1 MCQKWFA
8 QFHGR
13 DFLLDDAPQS
23 GRSAKVDS
31 DQIEMLVEN
40 NKYTTWEIASILKIS
55 KSSTEKYLH
64 HLGYVNCFDGW
75 VLRKLTKENL
85 S

>member
-1 MCQKWFA
+1 MWFEK
-8 QFHGR
+8 FHAR

-40 NKYTTWEIASILKIS
+40 NKYTTWEIASILKYPNLALKNIC
-55 KSSTEKYLH
+55 TILVM
-64 HLGYVNCFDGW
+64 LIALMVGFFVN
-75 VLRKLTKENL
+75 
-85 S
+85 